1 MGTLSPSSEKQSIS
15 YSGSTPADP
24 TPIITTL
31 PPLPPLCLAAFYS
44 SQSLCLRALGR
55 GFPGLPKKPEGSQMP
70 KGLPRETYQPHGSS
84 ERSRHISSTLPW
96 LVAKAFEALL
106 KAFLRYST
114 SVLQLSPLESE
125 NQLCHGTWWLTTT
138 KVRAGPSDLIC
149 AGNEP
154 EATESM

>member
-1 MGTLSPSSEKQSIS
+1 MGTLSPSSEKQSMS

-31 PPLPPLCLAAFYS
+31 PPLAPLYLAAFYS

-70 KGLPRETYQPHGSS
+70 KGPPRETYQPHGSS
-84 ERSRHISSTLPW
+84 ERSPHISSMLPW
-96 LVAKAFEALL
+96 LVAKAFEAFL
-106 KAFLRYST
+106 KAFLRHST
-114 SVLQLSPLESE
+114 SVLQLSLLESE

>member
-44 SQSLCLRALGR
+44 SQSLCLGTLGR

-106 KAFLRYST
+106 KAFLRHST